1 MRCCICGE
9 DYNGFGNNPFPL
21 VQRDDYESRCC
32 NDCDEYVISARMLG
46 LKKQLDFNINQSDEE
61 LTKFLEDKYIVIF
74 WSSSSNLPTD
84 RINNSGKFLTG
95 EIIEN
100 GKVVNKK
107 VAGSWG
113 NFLLDLEKDSYIVIN
128 PF

>member
-9 DYNGFGNNPFPL
+9 DFNGFGNNPFPL

-32 NDCDEYVISARMLG
+32 NDCDEHVVSARLLG
-46 LKKQLDFNINQSDEE
+46 LKKQLDLDIKQSDEE

-74 WSSSSNLPTD
+74 WSSRSNLPTD
-84 RINNSGKFLTG
+84 RIKNTGKFLTG
-95 EIIEN
+95 EII
-100 GKVVNKK
+100 GQVAKKK

-128 PF
+128 SF

>member
-9 DYNGFGNNPFPL
+9 DFNGFGNNPFPL

-32 NDCDEYVISARMLG
+32 DDCDEYVVSARLLG
-46 LKKQLDFNINQSDEE
+46 LKKQLDLDIKQSDEE

-84 RINNSGKFLTG
+84 RINNTGKFLIG
-95 EIIEN
+95 EIT
-100 GKVVNKK
+100 GQVVKRK
-107 VAGSWG
+107 IAGSWG

-128 PF
+128 SF

>member
-9 DYNGFGNNPFPL
+9 DFNGFGNNPFPL

-32 NDCDEYVISARMLG
+32 DDCDEYVVSARLLG
-46 LKKQLDFNINQSDEE
+46 LKKRLDIGNKQSDEE

-84 RINNSGKFLTG
+84 HINNTGKFLTG
-95 EIIEN
+95 EVIDQ
-100 GKVVNKK
+100 VVKKK
-107 VAGSWG
+107 VSGSWG

-128 PF
+128 SF